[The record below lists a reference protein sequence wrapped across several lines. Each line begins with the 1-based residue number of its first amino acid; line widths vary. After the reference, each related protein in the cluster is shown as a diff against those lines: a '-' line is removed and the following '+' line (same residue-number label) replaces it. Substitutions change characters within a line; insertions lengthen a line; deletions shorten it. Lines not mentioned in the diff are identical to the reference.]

1 MLAGQYAIQNDSFPC
16 SSQTGQWHRQHG
28 EEAVTCWLQRAAT
41 DGFLDTSGQGLAQL
55 LIALSHLIDLAD
67 SEQIWNLAAVVMD
80 KALVT
85 LALDSFQG
93 VYGASQP
100 NYHFATARSGYVSP
114 LAGIARLLWG
124 IGAWNQHLA
133 APVSLACCQGY
144 EQPPVIAALASE
156 THAAGMWA
164 TERHAIGG
172 ESAASEE

>member
-1 MLAGQYAIQNDSFPC
+1 
-16 SSQTGQWHRQHG
+16 
-28 EEAVTCWLQRAAT
+28 
-41 DGFLDTSGQGLAQL
+41 
-55 LIALSHLIDLAD
+55 
-67 SEQIWNLAAVVMD
+67 MD

-156 THAAGMWA
+156 THARRYVGDRTARHRRRECSVRGVRLSLSPRTLAQGDLQDAGL
-164 TERHAIGG
+164 
-172 ESAASEE
+172 SAL